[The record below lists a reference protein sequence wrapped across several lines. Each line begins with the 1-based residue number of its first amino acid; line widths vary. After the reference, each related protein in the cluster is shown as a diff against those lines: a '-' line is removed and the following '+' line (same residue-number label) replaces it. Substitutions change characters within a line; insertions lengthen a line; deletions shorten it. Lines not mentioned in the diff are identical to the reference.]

1 MKTVEEY
8 LAEEAAIKPTDIIKR
23 VILLA
28 RFNISLNTW
37 NEFTERHSDSQIV
50 RLGRSITFEGTA
62 KDFDKLH
69 DKLIA
74 NESNSKII
82 GIYPN

>member
-1 MKTVEEY
+1 M
-8 LAEEAAIKPTDIIKR
+8 IKR
-23 VILLA
+23 AILLT
-28 RFNISLNTW
+28 RFGISQRTW
-37 NEFTERHSDSQIV
+37 SEFLEKFDESKVI
-50 RLGRSITFEGTA
+50 RLGRVIEFEGTEA
-62 KDFDKLH
+62 DFDKLH